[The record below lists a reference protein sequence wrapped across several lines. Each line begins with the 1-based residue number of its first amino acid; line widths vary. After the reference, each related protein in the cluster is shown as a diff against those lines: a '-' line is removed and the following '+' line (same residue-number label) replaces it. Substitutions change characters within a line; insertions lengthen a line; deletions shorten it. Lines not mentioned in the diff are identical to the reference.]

1 MLRHPRPVEVAVLL
15 AVGLTVAACGRSVVR
30 EASPALS
37 GRAFPAASAGRS
49 APTPRANSSL
59 RPASTASR
67 APTAPTAPPV
77 TAGTSLQGRFVAQLP
92 DALAGY
98 QYVNRTRNDCAQAAV
113 ATARTMVGDW
123 VAPPDGPD
131 RQVQLQAEA
140 PPDVAGG
147 VWGSSPRLVQQM
159 LGSTRTVAG
168 FEGLSVALRKS
179 LPVVVLLDL
188 GPLGRGSGAH
198 WTVVTGLSVDNVQ
211 VTNLGGGLVDRA
223 AFARAWRGLV
233 PSIAGMASRGL
244 LTADTG

>member
-1 MLRHPRPVEVAVLL
+1 MTRRRLVHVAVLVAVVL
-15 AVGLTVAACGRSVVR
+15 AAAACGRPTLGAADSAPPLNLRAVPSSPS
-30 EASPALS
+30 ASPVGPS
-37 GRAFPAASAGRS
+37 PAPSTPSPVPPVSAGRS
-49 APTPRANSSL
+49 E
-59 RPASTASR
+59 
-67 APTAPTAPPV
+67 
-77 TAGTSLQGRFVAQLP
+77 QGRFSAQLP
-92 DALAGY
+92 GAVTGY

-123 VAPPDGPD
+123 VAPPGGPD
-131 RQVQLQAEA
+131 RQAQLQTES

-159 LGSTRTVAG
+159 LGSTRTVSG
-168 FEGLSVALRKS
+168 FEGLHAVLSKG

-198 WTVVTGLSVDNVQ
+198 WTVVTGLSADSVQ

-233 PSIAGMASRGL
+233 PSVAGMASRGL
-244 LTADTG
+244 LTADAG

>member
-1 MLRHPRPVEVAVLL
+1 MTRPRLVHLAVLVAVVLV
-15 AVGLTVAACGRSVVR
+15 AAACGRSTLTTADPSPLGQR
-30 EASPALS
+30 AAPSSPAAS
-37 GRAFPAASAGRS
+37 SVTPTPVGRSPVATPVGSTPSPVPTVPPVSAGRS
-49 APTPRANSSL
+49 E
-59 RPASTASR
+59 
-67 APTAPTAPPV
+67 
-77 TAGTSLQGRFVAQLP
+77 QGRFTAQLP
-92 DALAGY
+92 GALVGY

-123 VAPPDGPD
+123 VAPPGGPD
-131 RQVQLQAEA
+131 RQAQLQAEA

-168 FEGLSVALRKS
+168 FEGLRAALSKG

-198 WTVVTGLSVDNVQ
+198 WTVVTGLSAESVQ
-211 VTNLGGGLVDRA
+211 VTNLGGGLVERA

-233 PSIAGMASRGL
+233 PSVAGMASRGL
-244 LTADTG
+244 LTAARG